1 MIAPQCF
8 VLCIGEKLSFI
19 FGRPCFA
26 SKDRMSLKEKFSDR
40 WKPFERSLQ
49 FWVRAVDI
57 YVGYK
62 VCQLRT
68 RLVRDAGEQE
78 AMWERQHVLAAEKMY
93 LLCSELGGFFLK
105 AAQIFGKPD
114 LAPAAWVRRLVTLC
128 DRAPETP
135 FKVVQQVV
143 EEELGKKFDEV
154 FERFDV
160 EPVGSASIAQVHR
173 ARLRNAKTD
182 VAVKVQHPGG
192 ELLMM
197 IDIHNLQAFAKFL
210 QKEINFDL
218 FSLTK
223 EVEKQI
229 RYEFD
234 FRREAEA
241 MERIRIFFRTNN
253 RAAPVLVPRVINGM
267 VTRKV
272 LVMEF
277 IHGIPIMNLGDAIAQ
292 RGIDPRGK
300 LATAAKQKILENLTL
315 AYGQMILKSGFF
327 HADPHPGNILICKDS
342 KVALLD
348 YGQVKQLPDCL
359 RLGFANLVVA
369 IAEKNPSKAAQSYRE
384 LGIETLN
391 SDNDEEELL
400 QLAMKMFDTKLPGGI
415 TTLSPFSEE
424 SSLKKISVQS
434 FPEELFSV
442 LRTMQLLRGLSVGMG
457 ISYSCAEQWRPLAQ
471 EALYR
476 AGRLKDG
483 SFKAQQRSGF
493 LQTVFRRRKMF
504 NQQQ

>member
-1 MIAPQCF
+1 MSYVFIAPGLF
-8 VLCIGEKLSFI
+8 ALCVAERLSFI
-19 FGRPCFA
+19 FGGTCFA
-26 SKDRMSLKEKFSDR
+26 SKDRMSLKEKFSER

-49 FWVRAVDI
+49 FWVQAADI
-57 YVGYK
+57 YAGYK

-68 RLVRDAGEQE
+68 RLVKDAGEQE
-78 AMWERQHVLAAEKMY
+78 AMWERQHEIAAEKMY
-93 LLCSELGGFFLK
+93 FLCSDLGGLFLK

-114 LAPAAWVRRLVTLC
+114 LAPAAWVRRLVTLY

-135 FKVVQQVV
+135 VKVVQQMV
-143 EEELGKKFDEV
+143 EEELGKNFHEV
-154 FERFDV
+154 FERFDIQ
-160 EPVGSASIAQVHR
+160 PVGSASIAQVHR
-173 ARLRNAKTD
+173 ARLRHAKTD
-182 VAVKVQHPGG
+182 VAVKVQHPGV
-192 ELLMM
+192 ENLMM
-197 IDIHNLQAFAKFL
+197 VDIHNLQALAKFL
-210 QKEINFDL
+210 QREIKFDL

-229 RYEFD
+229 QYEFD

-241 MERIRIFFRTNN
+241 MERIRNFFGTNN
-253 RAAPVLVPRVINGM
+253 RKTPVLVPRVINGM

-277 IHGIPIMNLGDAIAQ
+277 IHGIPIMNLGHVIAQ
-292 RGIDPRGK
+292 RGIDPGGK
-300 LATAAKQKILENLTL
+300 LATAAKRKILENLTL

-348 YGQVKQLPDCL
+348 YGQVKNLPDNL
-359 RLGFANLVVA
+359 RLGFANLVIA
-369 IAEKNPSKAAQSYRE
+369 IADKNPTKAAQSYRE

-391 SDNDEEELL
+391 SDDVEELF
-400 QLAMKMFDTKLPGGI
+400 QLAIKMFDTKLPRGM
-415 TTLSPFSEE
+415 TVLSPFSED

-457 ISYSCAEQWRPLAQ
+457 ISYSCAEQWRPLAE

-476 AGRLKDG
+476 AGRLNDN
-483 SFKAQQRSGF
+483 SFKAKRSGI
-493 LQTVFRRRKMF
+493 LQTLFRRGR
-504 NQQQ
+504 